1 MINVDLILDDVHA
14 IRDTTLFWDEA
25 CNCTPPVVG
34 TCMTLLEPRPNSIKP
49 LVAWGTTSPEIG
61 ALRLRSYHPQF
72 RSVRVLGPWKTLRR

>member
-25 CNCTPPVVG
+25 CNYTPPVVG
-34 TCMTLLEPRPNSIKP
+34 TCMTLLE
-49 LVAWGTTSPEIG
+49 TG
-61 ALRLRSYHPQF
+61 AFMLRSYHLQF